1 MSARAFPLPCGY
13 KFVAG
18 RVLPLAGV
26 VPTLSYYK
34 FILVVIEILIRVSA
48 YG

>member
-18 RVLPLAGV
+18 WVLPLAGV

-34 FILVVIEILIRVSA
+34 FILALIEILIRVSVHD
-48 YG
+48 